1 MQFQDWKFDKR
12 VCRRNLR
19 RGFISEAELK
29 AYLASLPDV
38 SRNMSPLWDSEV
50 DGSASTQPRKV
61 RRNRDTLVQHDDE

>member
-50 DGSASTQPRKV
+50 DGSSSAQPRKA